1 MSSYTIYSGS
11 LKSIKPGG
19 MADSVPVLCYGIK
32 KPVTGSISA
41 TVLAAVLVV
50 VLAAVLAAVLAVP
63 VAELAAYPS

>member
-32 KPVTGSISA
+32 KPVTGSII
-41 TVLAAVLVV
+41 
-50 VLAAVLAAVLAVP
+50 AAVLAAVLAVVLAAVFAVP
-63 VAELAAYPS
+63 VAELAAFPS